1 MGRAPKKGLEYFK
14 RDLGYYEDDK
24 IMDLMDEYGPLGQTI
39 YDVVLTFVYKNGYYL
54 DMPLDK
60 LVRLV
65 VRTVGNRW
73 INDKNRVLQV
83 INYCGEIGLFDK
95 ELLSQN
101 VITSVGIQE
110 RYADVTAR
118 NKVDKSKFW
127 LLETQKP
134 SVSDAENN
142 ISATEKPISATEI
155 HINDAEMPQDK
166 IREEKSIEEIY
177 SSCSS
182 TQIEENSEEIEEN
195 DDIDVFSMLSS
206 EDKIKLQILC
216 NRMLQEKWGRTA
228 NRYDIKTAAG
238 ILYAFVLRSYKKN
251 IKNIGIT
258 EDIADLLETAV
269 EISADANAQRWSYV
283 KGIFS
288 NWGDLKIKSVEDVA
302 AHQLRYENQQRAK
315 RRNKK

>member
-1 MGRAPKKGLEYFK
+1 
-14 RDLGYYEDDK
+14 
-24 IMDLMDEYGPLGQTI
+24 
-39 YDVVLTFVYKNGYYL
+39 
-54 DMPLDK
+54 
-60 LVRLV
+60 
-65 VRTVGNRW
+65 
-73 INDKNRVLQV
+73 
-83 INYCGEIGLFDK
+83 
-95 ELLSQN
+95 
-101 VITSVGIQE
+101 
-110 RYADVTAR
+110 
-118 NKVDKSKFW
+118 
-127 LLETQKP
+127 
-134 SVSDAENN
+134 
-142 ISATEKPISATEI
+142 
-155 HINDAEMPQDK
+155 
-166 IREEKSIEEIY
+166 
-177 SSCSS
+177 
-182 TQIEENSEEIEEN
+182 
-195 DDIDVFSMLSS
+195 MLSS
-206 EDKIKLQILC
+206 EDKKKLQILC